1 MEGSMSGA
9 ANGTAARKRS
19 IGRGVLIQTLLVL
32 IIVGAANYL
41 SFHYYERAD
50 FSRSQKFRLAMQTRQ
65 ILRQLTG
72 PLDITIYFSPTS
84 FGLES
89 LISRDLNALLK
100 EIQFSGKPKVRLE
113 YVDPTRD
120 LKRAKEIQTRL
131 GFGAGES
138 VLVFEY
144 EGRRK
149 TVPIAELAD
158 FDFSALPA
166 GGEPKVTAFRGEQVF
181 ASTILGLLDPEP
193 RKIYFL
199 QGHGEPAPGPGGPLS
214 ILSATFERLNAT
226 VAPLRLLG
234 QSLPADASMVV
245 IVGAK
250 YDLSQEEFDQLKA
263 WWEKDGR
270 LLVLLDPDSNTPR
283 LRALCEAAGIYP
295 LNNRVLRTVQL
306 PFAIGIL
313 RDVNG
318 VFVQGTEITKR
329 FAGVFTRFPDPVQ
342 SLETSP
348 PDGSGIQVR
357 PLIEADEPYWG
368 ETEYI
373 TDEKKGVA
381 YNDGLD
387 DGYPVYLAVAADRG
401 GISDDRVAIQ
411 SAKMIV
417 IGASR
422 FALDE
427 FIGGSDGRVANLD
440 FLASGANWLLDRV
453 RITGI
458 APKSVR
464 EFRLALTDA
473 QLARIA
479 FFTMGVIPGIAA
491 LLGFWVWF
499 RRRK

>member
-1 MEGSMSGA
+1 
-9 ANGTAARKRS
+9 
-19 IGRGVLIQTLLVL
+19 
-32 IIVGAANYL
+32 
-41 SFHYYERAD
+41 
-50 FSRSQKFRLAMQTRQ
+50 
-65 ILRQLTG
+65 
-72 PLDITIYFSPTS
+72 
-84 FGLES
+84 
-89 LISRDLNALLK
+89 
-100 EIQFSGKPKVRLE
+100 
-113 YVDPTRD
+113 
-120 LKRAKEIQTRL
+120 
-131 GFGAGES
+131 
-138 VLVFEY
+138 
-144 EGRRK
+144 
-149 TVPIAELAD
+149 
-158 FDFSALPA
+158 
-166 GGEPKVTAFRGEQVF
+166 
-181 ASTILGLLDPEP
+181 
-193 RKIYFL
+193 
-199 QGHGEPAPGPGGPLS
+199 
-214 ILSATFERLNAT
+214 
-226 VAPLRLLG
+226 
-234 QSLPADASMVV
+234 MVV

-342 SLETSP
+342 SLKTSP
-348 PDGSGIQVR
+348 PDGSGIQIR
-357 PLIEADEPYWG
+357 PLIEADEMYWG